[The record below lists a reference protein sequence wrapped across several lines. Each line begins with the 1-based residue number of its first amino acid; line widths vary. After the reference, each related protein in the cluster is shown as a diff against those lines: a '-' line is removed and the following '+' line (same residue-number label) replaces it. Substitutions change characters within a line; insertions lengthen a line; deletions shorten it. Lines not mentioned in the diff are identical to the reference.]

1 MTKNEKAIAN
11 LANKDI
17 TAVET
22 NATVYVVVGDVQ
34 LELAEY
40 EINFNAKEYEETN
53 TYEIKVTGSGTQEE
67 LVDALRDLANS
78 LEDSTSETIVKV
90 DWQDSILITRVV
102 AED

>member
-22 NATVYVVVGDVQ
+22 NNTVYVVIGDVQ

-40 EINFNAKEYEETN
+40 EINFNAREYEETI
-53 TYEIKVTGSGTQEE
+53 TYELKVSGNGTQEE
-67 LVDALRDLANS
+67 LINALRDLVSS
-78 LEDSTSETIVKV
+78 LENSTSETIVKV
-90 DWQDSILITRVV
+90 DWEDSILVTSVK
-102 AED
+102 AD